1 MTQLTDLSAK
11 ARRERVRLALNGVLR
26 QITVAT
32 PTSEI
37 VKRVS
42 DFLGL
47 ATNAERTLI
56 ARDIMALSKGH
67 PCARQTAEEF
77 VKYSRTMKRWEWL
90 PSHSNRTSPISEE
103 ELERRRAAIAA
114 DAAEDDQWTVHPVPP
129 APEGGYLDEEV

>member
-1 MTQLTDLSAK
+1 MTQLTDLAP
-11 ARRERVRLALNGVLR
+11 RVRVERVRLALNGVLR
-26 QITVAT
+26 QITVST

-42 DFLGL
+42 DFLGI
-47 ATNAERTLI
+47 ATNPERTLV
-56 ARDIMALSKGH
+56 ARDIMKLSKGH

-77 VKYSRTMKRWEWL
+77 VKYGRTMKRWEWL

-114 DAAEDDQWTVHPVPP
+114 DAADADQWTVHPAP
-129 APEGGYLDEEV
+129 AAEDGGFLDEDS